1 MKDKSKI
8 YPLDLPDGSQ
18 EKQFNF
24 IKLIDEAMKENMNE
38 TDKELKEAG
47 IDIKEVQSKL
57 LNFIN
62 EERAKLC
69 IEKGRLFKKAFEE
82 EKQNNP
88 EAVLQPDVAFAF
100 RKNGNDDNKDPLT
113 EDELKKLAL
122 LIKAKNKLRGNPDEQ
137 GD

>member
-1 MKDKSKI
+1 MKDKNKI
-8 YPLDLPDGSQ
+8 YPL

-24 IKLIDEAMKENMNE
+24 IKLIDEVMKENMDEVNNE
-38 TDKELKEAG
+38 LEEAG
-47 IDIKEVQSKL
+47 IEIKEVQSKL

-88 EAVLQPDVAFAF
+88 EPVLPPDVAFAF
-100 RKNGNDDNKDPLT
+100 RKNGNDDNKDSLN

-122 LIKAKNKLRGNPDEQ
+122 LINAKNKLRGNPDEQ
-137 GD
+137 GE

>member
-1 MKDKSKI
+1 MKDKNKI
-8 YPLDLPDGSQ
+8 YPL

-24 IKLIDEAMKENMNE
+24 IKLIDEAMKENMDEVNNE
-38 TDKELKEAG
+38 LEEAG
-47 IDIKEVQSKL
+47 IEIKEVQSKL

-88 EAVLQPDVAFAF
+88 EPVLPPDVAFAF
-100 RKNGNDDNKDPLT
+100 RKNGNDDNKDSLT

>member
-1 MKDKSKI
+1 MKDKNKI
-8 YPLDLPDGSQ
+8 YPL

-24 IKLIDEAMKENMNE
+24 IKLIDEAMKENMDEVN
-38 TDKELKEAG
+38 KELEEAG
-47 IDIKEVQSKL
+47 IEIKEVQSKL

-88 EAVLQPDVAFAF
+88 EPVLPPDVAFAF
-100 RKNGNDDNKDPLT
+100 RKNGNDDNKDSLN

>member
-1 MKDKSKI
+1 MKDKNKI
-8 YPLDLPDGSQ
+8 YPL

-24 IKLIDEAMKENMNE
+24 IKLIDEAMKENMDEVN
-38 TDKELKEAG
+38 KELEEAG
-47 IDIKEVQSKL
+47 IEIKEVQGKL

-88 EAVLQPDVAFAF
+88 EPVLPPDVAFAF
-100 RKNGNDDNKDPLT
+100 RKNGNDDNKDSLN